1 MSKRP
6 YGSKSLPGPGQ
17 KRSEHSLFEY
27 PHQLHSEYKIH
38 NLQYVYDVVY
48 VLPESLHNVFLTI
61 GTIQHPHHRYLK
73 PWTLRTQSVQQIL
86 HLCQPN
92 TKIRALQSGNTLI
105 CVIDINKIQHPRRMI
120 PININ
125 VMIRDLHPRNPVF
138 SQSFSSILMPIL
150 HDGFAYNYLFAD
162 NSSRVLAQDTSLHDE
177 FIAFV
182 LRTGRLPE
190 PGTID
195 FLPFEQSFIND
206 LETSYGYQFTINE
219 DHQSRCHFINR
230 RTNKNYMYLF
240 RTENERRPSGL
251 YLAKM
256 HPRLERIVSA
266 MKHSSSF

>member
-1 MSKRP
+1 MSRRP
-6 YGSKSLPGPGQ
+6 RGSQSPPSSRPTKYAHALIQ
-17 KRSEHSLFEY
+17 Y
-27 PHQLHSEYKIH
+27 PSQLHSDYRIH
-38 NLQYVYDVVY
+38 DLQYVYDVVY

-61 GTIQHPHHRYLK
+61 GTIPHNHHYLK
-73 PWTLRTQSVQQIL
+73 PWTLRTHSVQQIL
-86 HLCQPN
+86 DLCQPN
-92 TKIRALQSGNTLI
+92 TKIRALRSGNTLI
-105 CVIDINKIQHPRRMI
+105 CVLEVNKIQHPRRMI

-138 SQSFSSILMPIL
+138 SQYFSSILKPIF

-206 LETSYGYQFTINE
+206 LETSYGYQFTIDE
-219 DHQSRCHFINR
+219 DRQSRCHFINR

-240 RTENERRPSGL
+240 QTEKERRPSGL

-266 MKHSSSF
+266 MKHSSF